1 MKSNPFF
8 LAVGF
13 YRPHVPMLVPPKWFS
28 QHPQEHIRLPEIH
41 PEDVDDLSPY
51 ARDLTSLRH
60 VAPLHEWIVAN
71 KQWEHAVQSYLACCT
86 FVDSCV
92 GKVLDALEQS
102 PYASNTIVVLFSDHG
117 FHLGEKNRWAKRS
130 LWEDGTRVPLI
141 IAGPELPKDNICPQP
156 AGLIDIYP
164 TLLDLCHLKPDLSH
178 EGLSL
183 VPQIIDPSKERIPV
197 RTTFGPGNH
206 AIRSR
211 DWRYIRYRDG
221 SEELYNHKT
230 DPHEWNNIV
239 SEPRWKDILDDHR
252 KYLPSNER
260 EILGHDSTGH
270 RAFSAAAAAHNQR
283 HSTSPVRTPPS
294 R

>member
-1 MKSNPFF
+1 
-8 LAVGF
+8 
-13 YRPHVPMLVPPKWFS
+13 
-28 QHPQEHIRLPEIH
+28 
-41 PEDVDDLSPY
+41 LSRY

-141 IAGPELPKDNICPQP
+141 IAGPGLPKDSICPQP

-164 TLLDLCHLKPDLSH
+164 TLLDLCHLRADSSH

-183 VPQIIDPSKERIPV
+183 VPQITDPSKERTPV

-221 SEELYNHKT
+221 SEELYNHNT
-230 DPHEWNNIV
+230 DPHEWNNVVANPKWQDVIAA
-239 SEPRWKDILDDHR
+239 HR
-252 KYLPSNER
+252 SYLPSEER
-260 EILGHDSTGH
+260 EILGAGSTGH
-270 RAFSAAAAAHNQR
+270 EAFAAAEAARQQR
-283 HSTSPVRTPPS
+283 LLHPEQGVNPS
-294 R
+294 H